1 MRKARSRKAGRR
13 KREPRTITMVRGQ
26 QDLDP
31 RALADAVFARTD
43 PEQLAVDLLQSN
55 DKRLQVQVLSLLL
68 AYKFGKPAQRVEA
81 TGPGGG
87 PVRVVWDIPRPA
99 RETQGLEAT

>member
-1 MRKARSRKAGRR
+1 MPRRLNPKRR
-13 KREPRTITMVRGQ
+13 KRESRTSTMVRGE
-26 QDLDP
+26 QDLNP
-31 RALADAVFARTD
+31 RALADAVFTRID
-43 PEQLAVDLLQSN
+43 PEQVAVELLQSN
-55 DKRLQVQVLSLLL
+55 DKRLKVQVLSLLL

-81 TGPGGG
+81 TRPGGG